1 MLALFITLCL
11 NITAADS
18 LLLVSWNVENFLDYR
33 EDTSGK
39 YTKRRFYAK
48 CNAISKTIFM
58 IADKQ
63 GRLPD
68 AVALME
74 VGDRFALQQLVS
86 ATPLRKL
93 DYAIAHFESPDHR
106 GIDCALLWRKSSF
119 KFKRASPKHLLDGD
133 GAIMPTRDILVVEF
147 EDLDVLVNHH
157 PSKVGGGSGGKREI
171 AMARMRQLMDSLAA
185 QGHRNII
192 SVGDFNDDV
201 WKEPGSQGTIK
212 YNGAWEKID
221 GYFASDG
228 LQVRESV
235 FNAPALSEPDRAYGG
250 TKPSRS
256 FSGPRW
262 LGGTSDHYPVILRIV
277 IAP

>member
-1 MLALFITLCL
+1 MPALFLFLCL
-11 NITAADS
+11 NVAAADS

-33 EDTSGK
+33 EDAEGK
-39 YTKRRFYAK
+39 YTKRRFYTK

-58 IADKQ
+58 IADSQ

-68 AVALME
+68 AIALME

-119 KFKRASPKHLLDGD
+119 KLKRASPKHILDGN
-133 GAIMPTRDILVVEF
+133 GAIMPTRDILLVEF
-147 EDLDVLVNHH
+147 EGLDVLVNHH
-157 PSKVGGGSGGKREI
+157 PSKVGGGSQAKREI
-171 AMARMRQLMDSLAA
+171 AMARMRHLMDSLAA
-185 QGHRNII
+185 SGHRNII

-201 WKEPGSQGTIK
+201 WKEPGAQGTIK

-221 GYFASDG
+221 GCFASNG

-235 FNAPALSEPDRAYGG
+235 FDSPALSEPDRAYGG
-250 TKPSRS
+250 TKPRRS

-262 LGGTSDHYPVILRIV
+262 MGGTSDHYPVIFRIV
-277 IAP
+277 IAQ